1 MNNILKNN
9 IIFRFISEWF
19 MKRKIRKFERE
30 FDRYYTG
37 LLLGE
42 LYDTKI
48 ILLTRMKNNKELLLK
63 NYLEKGQSVS
73 LQLNNMLLKFKKA
86 Q

>member
-1 MNNILKNN
+1 MNNILKSN
-9 IIFRFISEWF
+9 IIFRFISEWI
-19 MKRKIRKFERE
+19 MKRKIRNFERE

-42 LYDTKI
+42 LYDAKI
-48 ILLTRMKNNKELLLK
+48 ILLTRMKKNKELLLK
-63 NYLEKGQSVS
+63 NYLEQNQSVS
-73 LQLNNMLLKFKKA
+73 HQLDNMVSKIKNS